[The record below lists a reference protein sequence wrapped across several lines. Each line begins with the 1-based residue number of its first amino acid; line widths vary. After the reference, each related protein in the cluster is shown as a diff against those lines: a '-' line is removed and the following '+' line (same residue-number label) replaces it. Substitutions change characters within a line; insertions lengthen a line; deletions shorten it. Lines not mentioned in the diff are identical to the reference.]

1 MFERYTENA
10 RRAIFFARYEASQ
23 FGSGFIEPEHL
34 LLALLREATGLAYLL
49 LRSSPA
55 AAESLRS
62 DIEGNTKPLEKVST
76 SIDLPLS
83 HASKRILAYAS
94 DEAERLTNKH
104 IDTEHLLL
112 GILREEKSFAAE
124 LLRERGLTLDFVRE
138 KARQS
143 GHATPQGE
151 SAPWAGLEK
160 WLAQREASEGSWTI
174 ERQPV
179 GSGISCFAIY
189 ASVETKEKQ
198 VSQEDDPSKK
208 VAEIRKGIDSVTKEL
223 DRAIA
228 NHEFEKARS
237 YSEEA
242 RKQREILRL
251 LQRQFGFKEPPV
263 SVPFLCIEIIS
274 DDRLSEIQ
282 KRCDGY
288 LAQGVAEVWLLNL
301 ALKRAYTVNRAE
313 GLRECKGDVLRTAG
327 AVLEMDLKEIF
338 D

>member
-143 GHATPQGE
+143 GHATLTPGQ
-151 SAPWAGLEK
+151 K
-160 WLAQREASEGSWTI
+160 
-174 ERQPV
+174 
-179 GSGISCFAIY
+179 
-189 ASVETKEKQ
+189 
-198 VSQEDDPSKK
+198 
-208 VAEIRKGIDSVTKEL
+208 L
-223 DRAIA
+223 D
-228 NHEFEKARS
+228 
-237 YSEEA
+237 
-242 RKQREILRL
+242 
-251 LQRQFGFKEPPV
+251 
-263 SVPFLCIEIIS
+263 
-274 DDRLSEIQ
+274 
-282 KRCDGY
+282 
-288 LAQGVAEVWLLNL
+288 
-301 ALKRAYTVNRAE
+301 
-313 GLRECKGDVLRTAG
+313 
-327 AVLEMDLKEIF
+327 
-338 D
+338 